1 MIPLRTPAEA
11 LQPTAIALGSFDGL
25 HEGHRA
31 VIAAVAAAV
40 RDNPALVPTVVSFWP
55 HPREVLHG
63 ERRLRLDLPSEKL
76 DLLGPLGIAQL
87 VLVPFDRTLAAL
99 SPDAFVEQV
108 LVAQLGAR
116 FIAVGE
122 NFRFGVGRSGSA
134 HDLQTLAAARGVAV
148 AVVPMLHDSSGR
160 HSSSRIRAA
169 LAAGDLS
176 QAAALLQRPY
186 RFQGQVVRGRGLGKG
201 LGWPTANLQVEGRKF
216 LPREGVY
223 AARTWLAGHSEPM
236 AAVMN
241 LGPQPTIDPASPSAV
256 EVHLLDRRLELL
268 GEELIVEPL
277 RFLRDQQRFDGLEAL
292 KAQIARDADRAR
304 ALSGGVGVGQA
315 PADQGGDAAKQQ
327 NP

>member
-1 MIPLRTPAEA
+1 VIPLRTPAEA

-25 HEGHRA
+25 HEGHRT

-76 DLLGPLGIAQL
+76 DLLVPLGIAQL

>member
-1 MIPLRTPAEA
+1 VIPLRTPAEA

-76 DLLGPLGIAQL
+76 DLLVPLGIAQL